1 MPDIR
6 DDLTGALSDPDPV
19 RRAQIQMLKPLPKRF
34 YTTVSIGPAED
45 GGHAIL
51 LDGRTVRTPAKQ
63 PLTVPTPA
71 RRRIA
76 CRRMGCAEGKD
87 RPGDHAG
94 HPAGQYRDRW
104 RRRRISA
111 PSSTTS

>member
-6 DDLTGALSDPDPV
+6 DDLIGALSDPDPV

-45 GGHAIL
+45 GGHAVL

-63 PLTVPTPA
+63 PLDGADAQASPNCWPPNGMH
-71 RRRIA
+71 RR
-76 CRRMGCAEGKD
+76 
-87 RPGDHAG
+87 
-94 HPAGQYRDRW
+94 
-104 RRRRISA
+104 
-111 PSSTTS
+111 T